1 MLTLPG
7 SVALSNLRQKFL
19 NEINANFYPL
29 VLNATEPQS
38 FVQEIRQKTNLLARF
53 SSAGRA
59 GRVAGTR
66 ELVAQKNYIVAYQV
80 KGEDVQIIRVHHV
93 AQKYPN

>member
-1 MLTLPG
+1 MAVKWTHK
-7 SVALSNLRQKFL
+7 ALANLRLIAEHIAKDKPGR
-19 NEINANFYPL
+19 A
-29 VLNATEPQS
+29 QS

>member
-1 MLTLPG
+1 MAVKWTRKALT
-7 SVALSNLRQKFL
+7 NLRLIAEHIAKDKPDR
-19 NEINANFYPL
+19 A
-29 VLNATEPQS
+29 QS

-66 ELVAQKNYIVAYQV
+66 ELVVHKNYIVAYRV

-93 AQKYPN
+93 AQKYPNQFD